1 MHDVLHLLLWSLN
14 PGSVCIRSFPNVTG
28 YCPVCPEG
36 HLMGTTHPRA
46 LVLNNIFLNIK
57 HHSQSLI
64 EHTFRSF
71 ISLYTIFWRLSKKN
85 VLIMPISKAKQRG
98 EAVASPMSYFR
109 RHIIMCSII
118 IVQYFLHIKNMCIIL
133 RLSWAKYQKEFRYE

>member
-1 MHDVLHLLLWSLN
+1 MTSYIYSSWSLN

-64 EHTFRSF
+64 EKNLNH
-71 ISLYTIFWRLSKKN
+71 LYHYTQNFLNYQKICVDN
-85 VLIMPISKAKQRG
+85 AKVINKTEG
-98 EAVASPMSYFR
+98 KPMEIGFPCFMQYDSER
-109 RHIIMCSII
+109 VQMCS
-118 IVQYFLHIKNMCIIL
+118 VHSYY
-133 RLSWAKYQKEFRYE
+133 SAKFCNY